1 MKKIIFVLIILL
13 FAVSMPSL
21 SFSQD
26 TGNSNNELAVML
38 YKEIA
43 AKDPSSSVFFSPFS
57 IYMAFGM
64 VYEGA
69 GGDTAGEIQ
78 SVFNFLQ
85 NDKERGEAF
94 KKIYNELNKKDA
106 PYEISTANALFMQK
120 YFSVLPAYKD
130 ILTEYYNAEAK
141 SLDFCKASESAEMIN
156 AWVSQQTRGRIN
168 SIVQPE
174 DLNCDISLIL
184 ANAIYFKGFWEQKFD
199 KAKTTKDDFYVTP
212 GETIKVDMM
221 VLENILQE
229 LYFNYMEND
238 LIQMIE
244 LPYKGDDLSMFIL
257 LPKKSKSGM
266 EELEKVLTTENL
278 SDWQKN
284 LNSAYVWVYL
294 PKFELEVGYSLNS
307 FLEASGIKKAF
318 SPSAEFSK
326 ITTKSNLYIS
336 GALHKSFI
344 KVDEEG
350 SEAAAVTGTVIQPVS
365 LKPSKLKPIIFRADR
380 PFIFMI
386 QHKKSGAILFMG
398 KFMG

>member
-26 TGNSNNELAVML
+26 TGNSNNELAVKL

-64 VYEGA
+64 VFEGA

-85 NDKERGEAF
+85 NDKQRGEAF

-266 EELEKVLTTENL
+266 EELEKELTTENL

>member
-1 MKKIIFVLIILL
+1 MKKIIFALIILL
-13 FAVSMPSL
+13 FTVSLSSL

-26 TGNSNNELAVML
+26 ISNSNNELAVKL

-57 IYMAFGM
+57 IYTAFGM
-64 VYEGA
+64 VFEGA
-69 GGDTAGEIQ
+69 GGNTAGEIQ

-85 NDKERGEAF
+85 NDKQRGEAF

-120 YFSVLPAYKD
+120 NFSVLPAYKD
-130 ILTEYYNAEAK
+130 ILTEYYSAEAN

-174 DLNCDISLIL
+174 ALNCDISLIL

-199 KAKTTKDDFYVTP
+199 KAKTTKGDFYIAP
-212 GETIKVDMM
+212 GETKKLDMM
-221 VLENILQE
+221 ASENVLQE

-257 LPKKSKSGM
+257 LPKKSKAGI
-266 EELEKVLTTENL
+266 EELEKELTPEHL

-284 LNSAYVWVYL
+284 LSSAYVWVYL
-294 PKFELEVGYSLNS
+294 PKFELEVGYSLNI
-307 FLEASGIKKAF
+307 FLRAMGIKK
-318 SPSAEFSK
+318 
-326 ITTKSNLYIS
+326 
-336 GALHKSFI
+336 
-344 KVDEEG
+344 
-350 SEAAAVTGTVIQPVS
+350 
-365 LKPSKLKPIIFRADR
+365 
-380 PFIFMI
+380 PFLRLLNF
-386 QHKKSGAILFMG
+386 
-398 KFMG
+398 